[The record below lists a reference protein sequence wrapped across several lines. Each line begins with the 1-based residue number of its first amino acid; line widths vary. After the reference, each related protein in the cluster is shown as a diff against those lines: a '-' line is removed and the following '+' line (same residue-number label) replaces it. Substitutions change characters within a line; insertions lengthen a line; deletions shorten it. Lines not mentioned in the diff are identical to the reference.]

1 LFSTANTGCSQ
12 AHASNRAAL
21 RLAVRDDLRDL
32 YVMNLSKPFI
42 NRPVATSLLMLGL
55 VLVGAVAFVLLPVA
69 PLPQVDFPTIRIDAD
84 LPGASAETM
93 ASTVATPLERSLSD
107 ISGIS
112 AMTSSSSLGTTS
124 ITIQFDLTRN
134 IDAAAQ
140 DVQTAINAA
149 GGKLPKDLP
158 SPPTYYKI
166 NPADFT
172 ILSLALT
179 SDTLPLPEIDRY
191 ADDFIAT
198 QISQIAGVGLV
209 DFHGEQKPAV
219 RVQINPDKIAQ
230 LGLSLE
236 DVRSVLGA
244 STVNGPK
251 GNLDGPSRAV
261 VLDATD
267 QVFDAGAYKNL
278 VVAYKNGAPIR
289 IADVGTAIAAAED
302 AKEAAWLQNK
312 RTIIIDV
319 HKQPGFNVVET
330 IRQIKD
336 RLPALTASLPPSVK
350 LTIAGDRTQ
359 TIEASVHDVQVTL
372 GITVCL
378 VVLVIFAFLGNVRA
392 TVIPGVA
399 IPLSLI
405 SAFGIMY
412 LLGYSLDNL
421 SLMGLTIAVGF
432 VIDDAIVVVENI
444 HRHVERGVPPQQ
456 AALEGAHEVGFTVV
470 SMTTSLIAVFIPV
483 LFMSGVIG
491 RLFREFAMTVTAAIV
506 MSGLISLTVTPT
518 MCARLLRH
526 HRPQQQGPVYHAFER
541 VFATML
547 RFYDCSLRKVLRH
560 PATTLLVTVATLA
573 ATICGYAMMPKGF
586 FPAEDTGLILGVAE
600 AAPDISFAAMAD
612 RIQQLGRIVMAD
624 PDVDNVYYWIGPNPT
639 VSQGRMMINLKPR
652 DTRAVSAGQ
661 IIARLK
667 PKLARIEGIALFMQ
681 VRQDVQVG
689 GRPSKTQY
697 QYTLQDGNSDELAH
711 WAPTFEKRLKSL
723 PQLQDL
729 TTDTQASA
737 PRATLRIDRD
747 TASRLGIT
755 PQAIDDTLYDAF
767 GQRQVAT
774 IFTQLNQYHV
784 VLELDPRFQLDT
796 RALRHIYVRS
806 AAGQLVRLS
815 TFARVEESVAPIAI
829 NHQGLFPSVTL
840 SFNLSPGYSLGDAVA
855 AIQTL
860 ERELGSPAS
869 LITSFQGTAEAFQAS
884 LKSQPFLIAAAIIA
898 VYIVLGI
905 LYESYIHPITI
916 LSTLP
921 SAGIG
926 ALLALTLFQQDLS
939 IIAFIGIILLIGI
952 VKKNAIMMIDFAL
965 HAERNQGLP
974 PEQSIYQAA
983 LLRFRPIMMT
993 TMGALLGALPLTFG
1007 TGAGAELRQPL
1018 GITIVGGLML
1028 SQILTL
1034 YTTPVV
1040 YLYLGRLTRA
1050 FSTKPQWLP
1059 VHRAAPGNRQPADVA
1074 QQKSP
1079 YAAE

>member
-1 LFSTANTGCSQ
+1 MS
-12 AHASNRAAL
+12 
-21 RLAVRDDLRDL
+21 
-32 YVMNLSKPFI
+32 LSRFFI
-42 NRPVATSLLMLGL
+42 HRPVATLLLMLGL
-55 VLVGAVAFVLLPVA
+55 VLVGVVAFELLPVA
-69 PLPQVDFPTIRIDAD
+69 ALPQVDFPTIAIDAD

-112 AMTSSSSLGTTS
+112 SMTSSSSLGTTS
-124 ITIQFDLTRN
+124 ITVQFDLSRN

-149 GGKLPKDLP
+149 GGKLPKALP
-158 SPPTYYKI
+158 SPPTYHKV

-172 ILSLALT
+172 ILSLVLT
-179 SDTLPLPEIDRY
+179 SDTVPLPEIDRY

-236 DVRSVLGA
+236 DVRTVLGA

-251 GNLDGPSRAV
+251 GNLEGPNRAV

-267 QVFDAGAYKNL
+267 QVFNADAYKNL
-278 VVAYKNGAPIR
+278 VVGYKNGAPIR
-289 IADVGTAIAAAED
+289 IADIGTAIDAAED
-302 AKEAAWLQNK
+302 AKEAAWLQDK
-312 RTIIIDV
+312 RTIIIDI

-330 IRQIKD
+330 IRRIKD
-336 RLPALTASLPPSVK
+336 RLPALTASLPPTVK
-350 LTIAGDRTQ
+350 LIIAGDRTQ
-359 TIEASVHDVQVTL
+359 TIEASVHEVQVTL
-372 GITVCL
+372 TITVCL
-378 VVLVIFAFLGNVRA
+378 VVLVIFLFLRNFW
-392 TVIPGVA
+392 TTIIPGIA

-405 SAFGIMY
+405 ATFGIMY

-432 VIDDAIVVVENI
+432 VVDDAIVVIENI
-444 HRHVERGVPPQQ
+444 HRHVEHGAPPQQ
-456 AALEGAHEVGFTVV
+456 AALEGTREVAFTVV

-483 LFMSGVIG
+483 LFMSGIIG
-491 RLFREFAMTVTAAIV
+491 RLFREFAMTVSAAIA

-518 MCARLLRH
+518 MCARLIRH
-526 HRPQQQGPVYHAFER
+526 RRPSEHGR
-541 VFATML
+541 VFHACERMFDAML
-547 RFYDCSLRKVLRH
+547 RFYDRGLHAVLRH
-560 PATTLLVTVATLA
+560 SAVTLAATIATLA
-573 ATICGYAMMPKGF
+573 ATIYGYTIMPKGF
-586 FPAEDTGLILGVAE
+586 FPEQDTGLILGVAE
-600 AAPDISFAAMAD
+600 ASPDTSFAAMAD
-612 RIQQLGRIVMAD
+612 RIQQLGHIVMAD

-652 DTRAVSAGQ
+652 KERGASAGQ

-667 PKLARIEGIALFMQ
+667 PKLAGVEGIALFMQ
-681 VRQDVQVG
+681 VRQDIQVG

-697 QYTLQDGNSDELAH
+697 QYTLQDGETDELAH
-711 WAPTFEKRLKSL
+711 WAPIFEKGLKSL
-723 PQLQDL
+723 PQLQDV
-729 TTDTQASA
+729 TSDTQASA

-784 VLELDPRFQLDT
+784 VLELDPQFQLDT
-796 RALRHIYVRS
+796 GALRHLYVRS
-806 AAGQLVRLS
+806 AAGQLVPLG
-815 TFARVEESVAPIAI
+815 TFTRVEESVAPITI

-840 SFNLSPGYSLGDAVA
+840 SFNVSQGYSLGDAVA
-855 AIQTL
+855 AVQTF
-860 ERELGSPAS
+860 ERGLVAPAS
-869 LITSFQGTAEAFQAS
+869 LITSFQGTAQAFQAS
-884 LKSQPFLIAAAIIA
+884 LKSQPYLIAAAIIT

-926 ALLALTLFQQDLS
+926 ALLALAVFHQDLS
-939 IIAFIGIILLIGI
+939 VIGFIGIILLIGI
-952 VKKNAIMMIDFAL
+952 VKKNAIMMVDFAL
-965 HAERNQGLP
+965 DAERRQGLP
-974 PEQSIYQAA
+974 PEQSIHQAA

-993 TMGALLGALPLTFG
+993 TMAALFGALPLTFG

-1018 GITIVGGLML
+1018 GITIVGGLVL
-1028 SQILTL
+1028 SQVLTL

-1040 YLYLGRLTRA
+1040 YLYLGRLGRKLSRGRGQPEMPTVGQRI
-1050 FSTKPQWLP
+1050 
-1059 VHRAAPGNRQPADVA
+1059 VHEKRPH
-1074 QQKSP
+1074 
-1079 YAAE
+1079 AAE

>member
-1 LFSTANTGCSQ
+1 MS
-12 AHASNRAAL
+12 
-21 RLAVRDDLRDL
+21 
-32 YVMNLSKPFI
+32 LSKPFI

-55 VLVGAVAFVLLPVA
+55 MLVGAVAFELLPVA

-93 ASTVATPLERSLSD
+93 ASTVAAPLERSLSD

-112 AMTSSSSLGTTS
+112 SMTSSSSLGTAS
-124 ITIQFDLTRN
+124 ITIQFDLSRN

-149 GGKLPKDLP
+149 GGKLPKALP
-158 SPPTYYKI
+158 SPPTYYKV

-219 RVQINPDKIAQ
+219 RVQINPDKVAQ

-236 DVRSVLGA
+236 DVRTVLGA

-251 GNLDGPSRAV
+251 GNLEGPSRAV

-267 QVFDAGAYKNL
+267 QVFKADAYKSL

-289 IADVGTAIAAAED
+289 ISDIGTAIDAAED
-302 AKEAAWLQNK
+302 AKEAAWLQDK
-312 RTIIIDV
+312 RTIIVDI

-330 IRQIKD
+330 IKRIKE
-336 RLPALTASLPPSVK
+336 RLPALTASLPPSIK
-350 LTIAGDRTQ
+350 LTVVGDRTQ

-372 GITVCL
+372 AITVCL
-378 VVLVIFAFLGNVRA
+378 VVLVIFLFIRNLWA
-392 TVIPGVA
+392 TAIPGVA

-405 SAFGIMY
+405 ATFGIMY

-432 VIDDAIVVVENI
+432 VVDDAIVVIENI
-444 HRHVERGVPPQQ
+444 HRHVEQGVPPQQ
-456 AALEGAHEVGFTVV
+456 AALEGAREVGFTVV

-483 LFMSGVIG
+483 LFMSGIIG
-491 RLFREFAMTVTAAIV
+491 RLFREFAMTVGAAIV

-518 MCARLLRH
+518 MCARLMRH
-526 HRPQQQGPVYHAFER
+526 HRRDEHGRVYRACEH
-541 VFATML
+541 VFDSML
-547 RFYDCSLRKVLRH
+547 RFYDRSLRGVLRH
-560 PATTLLVTVATLA
+560 RAITLMATVATLA
-573 ATICGYAMMPKGF
+573 ATIYGYTIMPKGF
-586 FPAEDTGLILGVAE
+586 FPEEDTGLILAVAE
-600 AAPDISFAAMAD
+600 AAPDTSFAAMAE
-612 RIQQLGRIVMAD
+612 RIQGLGRIVMAD

-652 DTRAVSAGQ
+652 KERRASAGE
-661 IIARLK
+661 IITRLK
-667 PKLARIEGIALFMQ
+667 PKLAGVQGIALFMQ
-681 VRQDVQVG
+681 VRQDIQVG

-697 QYTLQDGNSDELAH
+697 QYTLQDGDSDELAR
-711 WAPTFEKRLKSL
+711 WAPVFEKKLKSL
-723 PQLQDL
+723 PQLQDV
-729 TTDTQASA
+729 TSDTQASA

-784 VLELDPRFQLDT
+784 VLELDPRSQLDT
-796 RALRHIYVRS
+796 GALRHVYVRS
-806 AAGQLVRLS
+806 AAGQLVPLS
-815 TFARVEESVAPIAI
+815 TFARVEESVAPITI
-829 NHQGLFPSVTL
+829 NHQALFPSVTL
-840 SFNLSPGYSLGDAVA
+840 SFNLSPGHSLGDAVA
-855 AIQTL
+855 AIQTA
-860 ERELGSPAS
+860 ERGLIAPAS
-869 LITSFQGTAEAFQAS
+869 LLTSFQGTAQAFQAS
-884 LKSQPFLIAAAIIA
+884 LKSQPYLIAAAIIA

-905 LYESYIHPITI
+905 LYESYVHPITI

-926 ALLALTLFQQDLS
+926 ALLALTLFHQDLS
-939 IIAFIGIILLIGI
+939 VIGFIGIILLIGI

-965 HAERNQGLP
+965 DAERRQGLP

-993 TMGALLGALPLTFG
+993 TMAALFGALPLTFG
-1007 TGAGAELRQPL
+1007 SGAGAELRQPL

-1028 SQILTL
+1028 SQVLTL

-1040 YLYLGRLTRA
+1040 YLYLGRLGRVFRRGPQQLRA
-1050 FSTKPQWLP
+1050 RRERPANERP
-1059 VHRAAPGNRQPADVA
+1059 DIAHR
-1074 QQKSP
+1074 KSP
-1079 YAAE
+1079 HAAE

>member
-1 LFSTANTGCSQ
+1 MS
-12 AHASNRAAL
+12 
-21 RLAVRDDLRDL
+21 
-32 YVMNLSKPFI
+32 LSKPFI
-42 NRPVATSLLMLGL
+42 GRPVATSLLMLGL
-55 VLVGAVAFVLLPVA
+55 ILVGAVAFVLLPVA

-93 ASTVATPLERSLSD
+93 ASTVATPLERSFSD

-112 AMTSSSSLGTTS
+112 SMTSSSSLGTTS
-124 ITIQFDLTRN
+124 ITIQFDLSRN

-149 GGKLPKDLP
+149 GGKLPKALP
-158 SPPTYYKI
+158 SAPTYHKV

-179 SDTLPLPEIDRY
+179 SDTLALPEIDRY

-219 RVQINPDKIAQ
+219 RVQINPDKVAQ

-236 DVRSVLGA
+236 DIRTVLGQ

-251 GNLDGPSRAV
+251 GSLDGRQRAV

-267 QVFDAGAYKNL
+267 QVLNADAYQNL
-278 VVAYKNGAPIR
+278 VIAYKNGAPIR
-289 IADVGTAIAAAED
+289 IADVGIAIDAAED
-302 AKEAAWLQNK
+302 AKEAAWLQDK

-330 IRQIKD
+330 IRRIKE
-336 RLPALTASLPPSVK
+336 RLPALTAALPPSVK
-350 LTIAGDRTQ
+350 LIVVGDRTQ

-372 GITVCL
+372 AITVCL
-378 VVLVIFAFLGNVRA
+378 VVLVIFLFLRNFWT

-405 SAFGIMY
+405 TTFGIMY

-432 VIDDAIVVVENI
+432 VVDDAIVVIENI

-470 SMTTSLIAVFIPV
+470 SMTTSLVAVFIPV
-483 LFMSGVIG
+483 LFMSGIIG
-491 RLFREFAMTVTAAIV
+491 RLFREFAMTVSAAIV

-518 MCARLLRH
+518 MCARLIRH
-526 HRPQQQGPVYHAFER
+526 HRPDEHGRVYRACERAFDS
-541 VFATML
+541 ML
-547 RFYDCSLRKVLRH
+547 GFYDRGLRGVLRH
-560 PATTLLVTVATLA
+560 PAITLMATLATLA
-573 ATICGYAMMPKGF
+573 ATIYGYTIMPKGF
-586 FPAEDTGLILGVAE
+586 FPEEDTGLILGVAE
-600 AAPDISFAAMAD
+600 AAPDTSFAAMAD
-612 RIQQLGRIVMAD
+612 RIQQLGHIVMAD

-639 VSQGRMMINLKPR
+639 VSQGRMMINLKPQKER
-652 DTRAVSAGQ
+652 GASAGQ

-667 PKLARIEGIALFMQ
+667 PKLARVEGIALFMQ
-681 VRQDVQVG
+681 VRQDIQVG

-697 QYTLQDGNSDELAH
+697 QYTLQDGDSNELAR
-711 WAPTFEKRLKSL
+711 WAPVFEKKLKSL
-723 PQLQDL
+723 PQLQDV
-729 TTDTQASA
+729 TSDTQASA

-796 RALRHIYVRS
+796 GALRHLYVRS
-806 AAGQLVRLS
+806 AAGQLVPLS
-815 TFARVEESVAPIAI
+815 TFTRVEESVAPITI

-840 SFNLSPGYSLGDAVA
+840 SFNLSPGQSLGAAVA
-855 AIQTL
+855 AIQDF
-860 ERELGSPAS
+860 ERGLGAPAS
-869 LITSFQGTAEAFQAS
+869 LITSFQGTAQAFQAS
-884 LKSQPFLIAAAIIA
+884 LESQPYLIAAAILA

-905 LYESYIHPITI
+905 LYESYVHPITI

-926 ALLALTLFQQDLS
+926 ALLALMLFHQDLS
-939 IIAFIGIILLIGI
+939 VIGFIGIILLIGI
-952 VKKNAIMMIDFAL
+952 VKKNAIMMVDFAL
-965 HAERNQGLP
+965 DAARSQGLP
-974 PEQSIYQAA
+974 PEQSIHQAA

-993 TMGALLGALPLTFG
+993 TMAALFGALPLAFG
-1007 TGAGAELRQPL
+1007 TGVGAELRQPL
-1018 GITIVGGLML
+1018 GIAIVGGLML
-1028 SQILTL
+1028 SQVLTL

-1040 YLYLGRLTRA
+1040 YLYLGRLSRV
-1050 FSTKPQWLP
+1050 F
-1059 VHRAAPGNRQPADVA
+1059 HRGRVQPETPTIRQRIPRE
-1074 QQKSP
+1074 KHP
-1079 YAAE
+1079 HAAE

>member
-1 LFSTANTGCSQ
+1 
-12 AHASNRAAL
+12 
-21 RLAVRDDLRDL
+21 
-32 YVMNLSKPFI
+32 
-42 NRPVATSLLMLGL
+42 
-55 VLVGAVAFVLLPVA
+55 
-69 PLPQVDFPTIRIDAD
+69 
-84 LPGASAETM
+84 
-93 ASTVATPLERSLSD
+93 
-107 ISGIS
+107 
-112 AMTSSSSLGTTS
+112 MTSSSSLGTTS
-124 ITIQFDLTRN
+124 ITVQFDLSRN

-149 GGKLPKDLP
+149 GGKLPKNLP
-158 SPPTYYKI
+158 SPPTYYKV

-179 SDTLPLPEIDRY
+179 SDTLPLHEIDRY

-236 DVRSVLGA
+236 DIRIVLGA

-251 GNLDGPSRAV
+251 GNLDGPNRAV

-267 QVFDAGAYKNL
+267 QVFDADAFKNL
-278 VVAYKNGAPIR
+278 VAAYKNGAPIR
-289 IADVGTAIAAAED
+289 ILDIGTAIDGAED
-302 AKEAAWLQNK
+302 AKEAAWLQDK
-312 RTIIIDV
+312 RTIIIDI

-330 IRQIKD
+330 IRRVKE
-336 RLPALTASLPPSVK
+336 RLPALTALLPPSVK
-350 LTIAGDRTQ
+350 LTVVGDRTQ
-359 TIEASVHDVQVTL
+359 TIEASVHDVQLTL
-372 GITVCL
+372 AITVCL
-378 VVLVIFAFLGNVRA
+378 VVLVIFLFLRNFWA
-392 TVIPGVA
+392 TVIPGIA

-405 SAFGIMY
+405 ATFGIMY

-432 VIDDAIVVVENI
+432 VVDDAIVVIENI

-456 AALEGAHEVGFTVV
+456 AALDGAREVGFTVV
-470 SMTTSLIAVFIPV
+470 SMTISLIAVFIPV
-483 LFMSGVIG
+483 LFMSGIIG
-491 RLFREFAMTVTAAIV
+491 RMFREFAMTVGAAIV

-518 MCARLLRH
+518 MCARLIRH
-526 HRPQQQGPVYHAFER
+526 HRPEQHGHLYR
-541 VFATML
+541 VCEHVFDSML
-547 RFYDCSLRKVLRH
+547 RFYDRSLRAVLRH
-560 PATTLLVTVATLA
+560 PAITLAATIATLA
-573 ATICGYAMMPKGF
+573 ATIYGYTIMPKGF
-586 FPAEDTGLILGVAE
+586 FPEQDTGLILGVAE
-600 AAPDISFAAMAD
+600 AAPDTSFAAMAG
-612 RIQQLGRIVMAD
+612 RIRGLGRIVMAD

-652 DTRAVSAGQ
+652 DERRASAGQ

-667 PKLARIEGIALFMQ
+667 PKLAQVQGIALFMQ
-681 VRQDVQVG
+681 VRQDIQVG

-697 QYTLQDGNSDELAH
+697 QYTLQDGNSDELAR
-711 WAPTFEKRLKSL
+711 WAPVFEKKLRSL

-729 TTDTQASA
+729 TSDTQASA

-784 VLELDPRFQLDT
+784 VLELDPQFQLDT
-796 RALRHIYVRS
+796 GALSHLYVRS
-806 AAGQLVRLS
+806 AAGQLVPFS
-815 TFARVEESVAPIAI
+815 TFTRVEESVAPITI
-829 NHQGLFPSVTL
+829 NHQALFPSVTL
-840 SFNLSPGYSLGDAVA
+840 SFNLSPGHALGDAVT
-855 AIQTL
+855 AIQSV
-860 ERELGSPAS
+860 ERDLAAPAS
-869 LITSFQGTAEAFQAS
+869 LVTSFQGTAQAFQAA
-884 LKSQPFLIAAAIIA
+884 LKSQPYLIAAAIIA

-926 ALLALTLFQQDLS
+926 ALLALTLFHQDLS
-939 IIAFIGIILLIGI
+939 VIGFIGIILLIGI

-965 HAERNQGLP
+965 DAERRQGLL

-993 TMGALLGALPLTFG
+993 TMAALLGALPLTFG

-1028 SQILTL
+1028 SQVLTL

-1040 YLYLGRLTRA
+1040 YLYLGRLGQVFRGRA
-1050 FSTKPQWLP
+1050 RSFPVQQELPTK
-1059 VHRAAPGNRQPADVA
+1059 VQPEVIGDR
-1074 QQKSP
+1074 KRP

>member
-1 LFSTANTGCSQ
+1 MSLSQ
-12 AHASNRAAL
+12 
-21 RLAVRDDLRDL
+21 
-32 YVMNLSKPFI
+32 PFI

-55 VLVGAVAFVLLPVA
+55 VLVGVVAFELLPVA

-84 LPGASAETM
+84 LPGASADTM
-93 ASTVATPLERSLSD
+93 ASSVATPLERSLSD
-107 ISGIS
+107 ISGIAS
-112 AMTSSSSLGTTS
+112 MTSSSSLGTTS
-124 ITIQFDLTRN
+124 ITVQFDLSRN

-149 GGKLPKDLP
+149 GGKLPKNLP
-158 SPPTYYKI
+158 SPPTYHKV

-198 QISQIAGVGLV
+198 QISQVAGVGLV

-219 RVQINPDKIAQ
+219 RVRINPDKIAQ

-236 DVRSVLGA
+236 DVRTVLGA
-244 STVNGPK
+244 ATVNGPK
-251 GNLDGPSRAV
+251 GNLDGPQRAV

-267 QVFDAGAYKNL
+267 QVFNADAYKNL

-289 IADVGTAIAAAED
+289 VADIGTAVDAAED
-302 AKEAAWLQNK
+302 AKEAAWLQDK
-312 RTIIIDV
+312 RTIIIDI

-330 IRQIKD
+330 IRRIKE
-336 RLPALTASLPPSVK
+336 RLPALTALLPPSVK
-350 LTIAGDRTQ
+350 LIVAGDRTQ
-359 TIEASVHDVQVTL
+359 TIEASVHDVQATL
-372 GITVCL
+372 AITVCL
-378 VVLVIFAFLGNVRA
+378 VVLVIFLFLRNFWA
-392 TVIPGVA
+392 TVIPGIA

-405 SAFGIMY
+405 ATFGIMY

-432 VIDDAIVVVENI
+432 VVDDAIVVIENI
-444 HRHVERGVPPQQ
+444 HRHVELGVPPRQ
-456 AALEGAHEVGFTVV
+456 AALDGAREVGFTVV

-483 LFMSGVIG
+483 LFMSGIIG
-491 RLFREFAMTVTAAIV
+491 RLFREFAITVSAAIV
-506 MSGLISLTVTPT
+506 MSGLISLTVTPM
-518 MCARLLRH
+518 MCARLIRH
-526 HRPQQQGPVYHAFER
+526 HRPEEHGHAFR
-541 VFATML
+541 VCEGVFDSML
-547 RFYDCSLRKVLRH
+547 RFYDRGLRAVLRH
-560 PATTLLVTVATLA
+560 PAITLAVTIATLA
-573 ATICGYAMMPKGF
+573 ATIYGYTIVPKGF
-586 FPAEDTGLILGVAE
+586 FPEQDTGLILGVAE
-600 AAPDISFAAMAD
+600 AAPDISSAAMAE
-612 RIQQLGRIVMAD
+612 RIRGLGRIVMTD

-652 DTRAVSAGQ
+652 SDRAASATQ

-667 PKLARIEGIALFMQ
+667 PKLAQVEGIALFMQ
-681 VRQDVQVG
+681 VRQDIQVG

-697 QYTLQDGNSDELAH
+697 QYTLQDGNSDELAR
-711 WAPTFEKRLKSL
+711 WAPILEKNLKSL
-723 PQLQDL
+723 PQLQDV
-729 TTDTQASA
+729 TADIQASA

-747 TASRLGIT
+747 TASRLGVT

-774 IFTQLNQYHV
+774 MFAPLNQYHV
-784 VLELDPRFQLDT
+784 VLELDPQFQLDT
-796 RALRHIYVRS
+796 GALRHLYVRS
-806 AAGQLVRLS
+806 AAGQLVPLS
-815 TFARVEESVAPIAI
+815 TFTRVEESVAPITI
-829 NHQGLFPSVTL
+829 NHQALFPSVTL
-840 SFNLSPGYSLGDAVA
+840 SFNLSPGQALGDAVA
-855 AIQTL
+855 AIQTV
-860 ERELGSPAS
+860 ERGLGAPAS
-869 LITSFQGTAEAFQAS
+869 LISSFQGAAQAFQAS
-884 LKSQPFLIAAAIIA
+884 LESQPYLIAAAIIA

-926 ALLALTLFQQDLS
+926 ALLALTVFHQDLS
-939 IIAFIGIILLIGI
+939 VIGFIGIILLIGI

-965 HAERNQGLP
+965 DAERRQGLP

-993 TMGALLGALPLTFG
+993 TMAALLGALPLTLG

-1040 YLYLGRLTRA
+1040 YLYLGRLGRLFA
-1050 FSTKPQWLP
+1050 RSPRPFPLKSDQSANVRP
-1059 VHRAAPGNRQPADVA
+1059 AAR
-1074 QQKSP
+1074 KRRS

>member
-1 LFSTANTGCSQ
+1 MS
-12 AHASNRAAL
+12 
-21 RLAVRDDLRDL
+21 
-32 YVMNLSKPFI
+32 LSKPFI

-55 VLVGAVAFVLLPVA
+55 VMVGAVAYVLLPVA

-93 ASTVATPLERSLSD
+93 ASTVATPLERAFSD

-112 AMTSSSSLGTTS
+112 SMTSSSSLGTTS
-124 ITIQFDLTRN
+124 VTIQFDLSRN

-149 GGKLPKDLP
+149 GGKLPKALP
-158 SPPTYYKI
+158 SPPTYHKV

-219 RVQINPDKIAQ
+219 RVQINPDKVAQ

-236 DVRSVLGA
+236 DVRAVLGA

-251 GNLDGPSRAV
+251 GSLDGAHRAV
-261 VLDATD
+261 VIDATD
-267 QVFDAGAYKNL
+267 QVFDADAYKNL

-289 IADVGTAIAAAED
+289 IADVGTAIDAAED
-302 AKEAAWLQNK
+302 AKEAAWLQDK

-330 IRQIKD
+330 IRRIKE
-336 RLPALTASLPPSVK
+336 RLPDLTAALPPSVK
-350 LTIAGDRTQ
+350 LTVAGDRTQ
-359 TIEASVHDVQVTL
+359 TIEASVREVQVTL
-372 GITVCL
+372 AITVCL
-378 VVLVIFAFLGNVRA
+378 VVLVIFFFLRNFW
-392 TVIPGVA
+392 TTMIPGVA

-405 SAFGIMY
+405 ATFAIIY
-412 LLGYSLDNL
+412 PLGYSLDNL

-432 VIDDAIVVVENI
+432 VVDDAIVVIENI
-444 HRHVERGVPPQQ
+444 HRHVERGVLPQQ
-456 AALEGAHEVGFTVV
+456 AALDGAREVGFTVV

-483 LFMSGVIG
+483 LFMSGIIG
-491 RLFREFAMTVTAAIV
+491 RLFREFAITVSAAIV

-518 MCARLLRH
+518 MCARLIRYR
-526 HRPQQQGPVYHAFER
+526 RPDERGRLYRACER
-541 VFATML
+541 VFDSSL
-547 RFYDCSLRKVLRH
+547 RFYDRGLRGVLRH
-560 PATTLLVTVATLA
+560 PTITLMATLATLA
-573 ATICGYAMMPKGF
+573 ATIYGYTIIPKGF
-586 FPAEDTGLILGVAE
+586 FPEEDTGLILGVAE
-600 AAPDISFAAMAD
+600 AAPDTSFQAMAD

-652 DTRAVSAGQ
+652 TERGASASQ
-661 IIARLK
+661 IIAHLK
-667 PKLARIEGIALFMQ
+667 PKLAPVKGIALFMQ
-681 VRQDVQVG
+681 VRQDIQIG

-697 QYTLQDGNSDELAH
+697 QYTLQDGDSNELAR
-711 WAPTFEKRLKSL
+711 WAPVFEKNLKAL
-723 PQLQDL
+723 PQLQDV
-729 TTDTQASA
+729 TSDTQASA
-737 PRATLRIDRD
+737 PRATLHIDRD

-796 RALRHIYVRS
+796 VALWNLYVRS
-806 AAGQLVRLS
+806 TAGQLVPLS
-815 TFARVEESVAPIAI
+815 TFSRVEESVAPITI

-840 SFNLSPGYSLGDAVA
+840 SFNLSPGHSLGDAVA
-855 AIQTL
+855 AIQDL
-860 ERELGSPAS
+860 ERGLGAPAS
-869 LITSFQGTAEAFQAS
+869 LITSFQGTAQAFQAS
-884 LKSQPFLIAAAIIA
+884 LKSQPYLIAAAILA

-926 ALLALTLFQQDLS
+926 ALLALMLFRQDLS
-939 IIAFIGIILLIGI
+939 VIGFIGIILLIGI
-952 VKKNAIMMIDFAL
+952 VKKNAIMMVDFAL
-965 HAERNQGLP
+965 DFERKQGLP
-974 PEQSIYQAA
+974 PQQAIHQAA

-993 TMGALLGALPLTFG
+993 TMAALFGALPLTFG

-1040 YLYLGRLTRA
+1040 YLYLGRLGRM
-1050 FSTKPQWLP
+1050 FHRERMKPEIPIVGQRIP
-1059 VHRAAPGNRQPADVA
+1059 HENRPH
-1074 QQKSP
+1074 
-1079 YAAE
+1079 AAE

>member
-1 LFSTANTGCSQ
+1 VSLSQ
-12 AHASNRAAL
+12 
-21 RLAVRDDLRDL
+21 
-32 YVMNLSKPFI
+32 PFI
-42 NRPVATSLLMLGL
+42 KRPVATSLLMLGL

-112 AMTSSSSLGTTS
+112 SMTSSSSLGTTS
-124 ITIQFDLTRN
+124 ITVQFDLSRN

-149 GGKLPKDLP
+149 GGKLPKNLP
-158 SPPTYYKI
+158 SPPTYYKV

-179 SDTLPLPEIDRY
+179 SETLPLAEIDRY

-219 RVQINPDKIAQ
+219 RVQVNPDEIAQ

-236 DVRSVLGA
+236 DIRTVLGA

-251 GNLDGPSRAV
+251 GNLDGPHRAV

-267 QVFDAGAYKNL
+267 QVFNADAYKRL
-278 VVAYKNGAPIR
+278 VVAYKSGAPIR
-289 IADVGTAIAAAED
+289 IADIGTAIDAAED
-302 AKEAAWLQNK
+302 AKEAAWLQDK
-312 RTIIIDV
+312 RTIIIDI

-330 IRQIKD
+330 IRRIKD
-336 RLPALTASLPPSVK
+336 RLPALTASLPPSVR
-350 LTIAGDRTQ
+350 LAVVGDRTQ
-359 TIEASVHDVQVTL
+359 TIEASVHDVQL
-372 GITVCL
+372 ALAISVCL
-378 VVLVIFAFLGNVRA
+378 VVLVIFVFLRNFWA
-392 TVIPGVA
+392 TVIPGIA

-405 SAFGIMY
+405 ATFGIMY

-432 VIDDAIVVVENI
+432 VVDDAIVVIENI

-456 AALEGAHEVGFTVV
+456 AALDGSREVGFTVV

-491 RLFREFAMTVTAAIV
+491 RLFREFAMTVGAAIV

-518 MCARLLRH
+518 MCARLIRH
-526 HRPQQQGPVYHAFER
+526 HRPDEHGRVYRVCERAFES
-541 VFATML
+541 ML
-547 RFYDCSLRKVLRH
+547 RFYDRGLRAVLRH
-560 PATTLLVTVATLA
+560 PAITLA
-573 ATICGYAMMPKGF
+573 ATAATLATTIYGYTIMPKGF
-586 FPAEDTGLILGVAE
+586 FPEQDTGLILGVAE
-600 AAPDISFAAMAD
+600 AAPDTSFAAMAD
-612 RIQQLGRIVMAD
+612 RIQALGHIVMVD

-652 DTRAVSAGQ
+652 SDRAASASE
-661 IIARLK
+661 IMARLK
-667 PKLARIEGIALFMQ
+667 ASLAQVQGISLFMQ
-681 VRQDVQVG
+681 VRQDIQIG

-697 QYTLQDGNSDELAH
+697 QYTLQDGNSGELAR
-711 WAPTFEKRLKSL
+711 WAPIFEKNLRSL

-729 TTDTQASA
+729 TADTQASA
-737 PRATLRIDRD
+737 PRATLHIDRD

-774 IFTQLNQYHV
+774 IFTRLNQYHV
-784 VLELDPRFQLDT
+784 VLELDPQFQFDT
-796 RALRHIYVRS
+796 GALRHLYVRS
-806 AAGQLVRLS
+806 AAGQLVPFS
-815 TFARVEESVAPIAI
+815 TFAQIEDSIAPITI
-829 NHQGLFPSVTL
+829 NHQALFPSVTL
-840 SFNLSPGYSLGDAVA
+840 SFNLSPGQALGDAVA
-855 AIQTL
+855 AIQAV
-860 ERELGSPAS
+860 ERGLGAPAS
-869 LITSFQGTAEAFQAS
+869 LITSFQGTAQAFQAS
-884 LKSQPFLIAAAIIA
+884 LTSQPYLIAAAIVA

-905 LYESYIHPITI
+905 LYESYIHPLTI

-926 ALLALTLFQQDLS
+926 ALLALALFHQDLS
-939 IIAFIGIILLIGI
+939 VIGFIGIILLIGI

-965 HAERNQGLP
+965 DAERRQGLP

-983 LLRFRPIMMT
+983 LLRFRPITMT
-993 TMGALLGALPLTFG
+993 TMAALLGALPLTFG
-1007 TGAGAELRQPL
+1007 TGAGAEIRQPL

-1028 SQILTL
+1028 SQVLTL

-1040 YLYLGRLTRA
+1040 YLYLGRLGRVLRRRPRLWRA
-1050 FSTKPQWLP
+1050 KPEP
-1059 VHRAAPGNRQPADVA
+1059 PTNVQPDKIACR
-1074 QQKSP
+1074 KRP